1 MNEDMMTE
9 AERASIAADG
19 TDSLLGERGKGVFH
33 IHTLGCQMNV
43 HDSER
48 IAGVLEA
55 NGYVPATEDQ
65 INDNDLDLLVLNT
78 CAVRENAAERMYGT
92 IGRFNRVK
100 LVRPNLQI
108 AVGGC
113 MAQLDRK
120 KIADT
125 APWVSAVFGTKNI
138 EDLPKLL
145 DQNRAT
151 GKAQVQVTEQLRQFP
166 SQLPAARASRIS
178 SWVAIS
184 VGCNNTCTFCI
195 VPTTRGKEKDR
206 RPGDILDEI
215 RQCVADGAKE
225 VTLLGQNVNSFGY
238 GIGDRYAFSKL
249 LRACGTIDGL
259 ERVRFTSPHPAA
271 FTDDVIAAMAETPNI
286 MHQLHFPLQSGS
298 DRILRA
304 MRRSY
309 RSAKFLDILGRIR
322 AAMPDAQISTDI
334 IVGFPGET
342 EEDFQ
347 QTMDVVRQARFSS
360 AFTFIYSPRPGT
372 PAAIICLPTPTWP
385 PARPIPCGTE
395 GAYMTQRVVSIV
407 GPTASGK
414 TGLGIAIARRLA
426 EAGERAEIV
435 NADAYQMYRGM
446 DIGTAKPTAE
456 EQAAVPHHL
465 IDIID
470 PEDTMSVARFQQ
482 LARETIADLQSRGIR
497 PILVGGSGLYA
508 RAAIDDITFPGTDP
522 DVRTRLEEREKT
534 EGAGALFDELR
545 AKDPEAAARMDPRNP
560 RRTIRALE
568 VIELTGKPYSAS
580 LPRYRYVIPSVQ
592 IGLDLD
598 RPDLDHRI
606 DLRTK
611 QMYDDGF
618 IEEVERLRPHLGATA
633 VRALGY
639 QQIIDLLD
647 GIWDVNDAFA
657 DIAQKT
663 KRLARKQ
670 MGWFGRDPR
679 IHWLQALNPKLVDN
693 AMAIIAHADAGDYDP
708 IDARA
713 DEYTQHHLGDI
724 TA

>member
-1 MNEDMMTE
+1 M
-9 AERASIAADG
+9 
-19 TDSLLGERGKGVFH
+19 
-33 IHTLGCQMNV
+33 
-43 HDSER
+43 
-48 IAGVLEA
+48 
-55 NGYVPATEDQ
+55 PATEDQ

-334 IVGFPGET
+334 IVASPAKPKRT
-342 EEDFQ
+342 SSRPW
-347 QTMDVVRQARFSS
+347 TWCARR
-360 AFTFIYSPRPGT
+360 ASPRRSRSST
-372 PAAIICLPTPTWP
+372 RHA
-385 PARPIPCGTE
+385 PARRPPQWNRFRATWC
-395 GAYMTQRVVSIV
+395 R
-407 GPTASGK
+407 
-414 TGLGIAIARRLA
+414 TGSTVWWRCRS
-426 EAGERAEIV
+426 RSPK
-435 NADAYQMYRGM
+435 R
-446 DIGTAKPTAE
+446 TS
-456 EQAAVPHHL
+456 PH
-465 IDIID
+465 
-470 PEDTMSVARFQQ
+470 S
-482 LARETIADLQSRGIR
+482 
-497 PILVGGSGLYA
+497 
-508 RAAIDDITFPGTDP
+508 RAATS
-522 DVRTRLEEREKT
+522 K
-534 EGAGALFDELR
+534 
-545 AKDPEAAARMDPRNP
+545 
-560 RRTIRALE
+560 
-568 VIELTGKPYSAS
+568 
-580 LPRYRYVIPSVQ
+580 
-592 IGLDLD
+592 
-598 RPDLDHRI
+598 
-606 DLRTK
+606 
-611 QMYDDGF
+611 
-618 IEEVERLRPHLGATA
+618 
-633 VRALGY
+633 
-639 QQIIDLLD
+639 
-647 GIWDVNDAFA
+647 
-657 DIAQKT
+657 
-663 KRLARKQ
+663 
-670 MGWFGRDPR
+670 
-679 IHWLQALNPKLVDN
+679 
-693 AMAIIAHADAGDYDP
+693 
-708 IDARA
+708 
-713 DEYTQHHLGDI
+713 
-724 TA
+724 